1 MVRTCRLAPTMAT
14 LILAPWEFWLSC
26 KNRDQGGNTDLCLS
40 QEGVCRAAGGRWVT
54 RRLQGSDPLDLWPN
68 SISPST
74 ISLPLSDIISQA
86 KQNSYP
92 MPALEKLQHTHF
104 LSSLCFLLHAY
115 APQLKADCLATIGPC
130 LHASFWESASR
141 CFGELMLHWCLV
153 AMGPGLRP
161 WHKGMTFLFS
171 CIVTYWVDTNYPAF
185 RSTNLA
191 ATYWAGVKQSP
202 FMWGVFWSGCSDY
215 CETLAPSVLMQGEGM
230 WREESLEQWAPLRKA
245 SKSWWL
251 TSKEPL
257 VSKPVLWLELDT
269 LFPWI

>member
-1 MVRTCRLAPTMAT
+1 MC
-14 LILAPWEFWLSC
+14 
-26 KNRDQGGNTDLCLS
+26 G
-40 QEGVCRAAGGRWVT
+40 AAGGRWVT
-54 RRLQGSDPLDLWPN
+54 RRLQGCDPLDLWPN
-68 SISPST
+68 SISPSI
-74 ISLPLSDIISQA
+74 ISLPLSDHYSV
-86 KQNSYP
+86 
-92 MPALEKLQHTHF
+92 PALKKKKKQHTHF

-115 APQLKADCLATIGPC
+115 GPQLEADCLTTIGPC

-141 CFGELMLHWCLV
+141 CFGELMSHWCLV
-153 AMGPGLRP
+153 AMGLGLRP
-161 WHKGMTFLFS
+161 WHKGMTFLFG

-191 ATYWAGVKQSP
+191 ATYWAGVKPSS
-202 FMWGVFWSGCSDY
+202 FMWPSFEVAADY
-215 CETLAPSVLMQGEGM
+215 CETLAPSFLMQGEGM
-230 WREESLEQWAPLRKA
+230 WREERRAEQWAPLRKA